1 MAIIF
6 LEGHLFCSTCF
17 LTKKDK
23 YIKIFSMLHHEESPK
38 KPQYSNPPF
47 LDKAPPRFCLNPLF
61 LAKIFRPASRFHQ
74 FWISWAPTRY
84 EGAGGGRIWV
94 GFTLCMVPIG
104 TLSHYF
110 FVSPISLPSILI
122 LSTIQPLKVLCL
134 YRSY

>member
-61 LAKIFRPASRFHQ
+61 LAEIFRSASRFHQ

-84 EGAGGGRIWV
+84 EGAGVGGGKYGLGLHYV
-94 GFTLCMVPIG
+94 GPNRYFVPLFIRFPYIPAV
-104 TLSHYF
+104 YF
-110 FVSPISLPSILI
+110 DIKYHPTP
-122 LSTIQPLKVLCL
+122 
-134 YRSY
+134 